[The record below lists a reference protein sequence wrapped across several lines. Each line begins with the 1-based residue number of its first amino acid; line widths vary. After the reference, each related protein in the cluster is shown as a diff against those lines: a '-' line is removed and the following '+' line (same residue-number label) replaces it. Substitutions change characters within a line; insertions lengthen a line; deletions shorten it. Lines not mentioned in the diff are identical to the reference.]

1 MEVFHLILI
10 MQSFMVSV
18 QDEIQTHKTRCVLAF
33 VQFVCTWAWHA
44 DSVFFHHSAIFFLFS
59 SAAAGRL
66 CYNKFRITLDN
77 LCCCFAGHARIKR
90 IIQRRDRGNL
100 WHHLLI
106 NDYRSD
112 LHIFIN
118 RVLFLIHVCSFFSL
132 CLCLSRFLHS
142 SPPASN
148 SELVLLHIHF

>member
-1 MEVFHLILI
+1 MCTGIRAIRVYT
-10 MQSFMVSV
+10 SV
-18 QDEIQTHKTRCVLAF
+18 ARGQRQRIFPSLRDFVVVTLFGRC
-33 VQFVCTWAWHA
+33 C
-44 DSVFFHHSAIFFLFS
+44 
-59 SAAAGRL
+59 RL

-112 LHIFIN
+112 LHIFII
-118 RVLFLIHVCSFFSL
+118 RVCFFKIHFCSFSIRVCACFDFSTV
-132 CLCLSRFLHS
+132 SHWWTVQRR
-142 SPPASN
+142 AVN
-148 SELVLLHIHF
+148 